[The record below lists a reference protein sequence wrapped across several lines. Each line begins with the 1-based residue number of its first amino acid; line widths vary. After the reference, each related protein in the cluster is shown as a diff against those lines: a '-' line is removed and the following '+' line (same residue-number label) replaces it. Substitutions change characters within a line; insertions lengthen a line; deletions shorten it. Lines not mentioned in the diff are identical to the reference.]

1 MQGGEHRSYFAA
13 PRVPAPDYL
22 AVCSPAY
29 GLEYQ
34 LGEILDLPA
43 RRPRAAAVT
52 GHIERDDVPSAQR
65 VDKRFEPVGIARSPV
80 HQHDRRAVA
89 TALECGHPNSI
100 AFQRDGCEIDSRVC
114 Q

>member
-1 MQGGEHRSYFAA
+1 MQGGDHRSYFSA

-43 RRPRAAAVT
+43 RRPRAAAVN

-80 HQHDRRAVA
+80 HRNDRRAVDKA
-89 TALECGHPNSI
+89 PGGGWPIPIS
-100 AFQRDGCEIDSRVC
+100 CE
-114 Q
+114 QGGW